1 MRNLDYAKIK
11 PLEKER
17 SQPTGTGLLS
27 FLFTNDH
34 ATTTV
39 SVLIFPILVSV
50 LPFWN
55 KGLSLWMYCTLN
67 ERWNG
72 ALAAMEY
79 LYTKLY
85 EFGLY

>member
-1 MRNLDYAKIK
+1 MK
-11 PLEKER
+11 PLEKEK
-17 SQPTGTGLLS
+17 SKPIGTGVLG

-34 ATTTV
+34 ATTVV
-39 SVLIFPILVSV
+39 SVLIFPVLVSV

-55 KGLSLWMYCTLN
+55 KGLALWMYCTLN

-72 ALAAMEY
+72 ALAALGY

>member
-1 MRNLDYAKIK
+1 MK
-11 PLEKER
+11 PLENQK
-17 SQPTGTGLLS
+17 SQSNGTGLLG

-39 SVLIFPILVSV
+39 SVLIFPVLVSV

-55 KGLSLWMYCTLN
+55 KGLSLWMYYTLN
-67 ERWNG
+67 ERWHG
-72 ALAAMEY
+72 ALGALGY